1 MRFLVSAAVAAAAS
15 APAALALAGNW
26 SWADRPFD
34 ATWVTQPERTTFDA
48 GMRAPTFDL
57 DRGVFRRSDCRL
69 GAIEVPADGKEHEI
83 KDQPLFDAMA
93 VRVVDDKHVEIVE
106 QNAAKKVWSGRYTL
120 SADARALQLDYED
133 DRATQP
139 VTGSL
144 TYAREGDVLKGPHL
158 LSGIWRPTKLTSL
171 SASGQTLT
179 ILTRSQNATQPVAAG
194 PDPNMSFHLVAGD
207 GRSAD
212 GRLDA
217 HPYPLNGSQPGSS
230 VVLSRLW
237 ANTLQI
243 NRSVNGELVEM
254 SRATVSDDGQ
264 TMTLA
269 QVDWVCQ
276 AKTIYTLQKKSA
288 P

>member
-1 MRFLVSAAVAAAAS
+1 MPFPVRAAVAAAVS
-15 APAALALAGNW
+15 VSTTLALAGDW

-34 ATWVTQPERTTFDA
+34 GTWVIEPARTNFDA

-69 GAIEVPADGKEHEI
+69 GAVEVPADGKQHEI
-83 KDQPLFDAMA
+83 KDQPLFDAMS
-93 VRVVDDKHVEIVE
+93 VQVIDGKHVEILE
-106 QNAAKKVWSGRYTL
+106 RNAGKAVWSGRYAL
-120 SADARALQLDYED
+120 SADGRALQLDYED
-133 DRATQP
+133 DRATRP

-144 TYAREGDVLKGPHL
+144 TYAREGEVVKGPHL
-158 LSGIWRPTKLTSL
+158 LSGVWRPTKLTNL

-179 ILTRSQNATQPVAAG
+179 IAMQPQGSLHPVAAG
-194 PDPNMSFHLVAGD
+194 PDPTMSFHLAAGD

-212 GRLDA
+212 GRFDA
-217 HPYPLNGSQPGSS
+217 HPYPLSGWLPGSS
-230 VVLSRLW
+230 VVVGRLW

-254 SRATVSDDGQ
+254 SRATVSADGQ

-276 AKTIYTLQKKSA
+276 AKAIYTLRKKSA